1 MAGRG
6 RDDIQG
12 EAQLVSPYGT
22 GDLIGPWAQGF
33 TVPPGGRAALAYEVR
48 VPAHARAMDT
58 WALVKVMAFGRAYY
72 TASVPIAVGY
82 PDNPDQGTDERGL
95 SERAQP

>member
-1 MAGRG
+1 
-6 RDDIQG
+6 
-12 EAQLVSPYGT
+12 
-22 GDLIGPWAQGF
+22 
-33 TVPPGGRAALAYEVR
+33 VR